1 MTMFQTSVAH
11 GKSTFDRD
19 MVNDI
24 GIRHGEM
31 IAEFYFRNVIVG
43 PYYSMLC

>member
-1 MTMFQTSVAH
+1 MFQTSVAH
-11 GKSTFDRD
+11 GKSTFDDCD
-19 MVNDI
+19 MVNNI

-43 PYYSMLC
+43 PYYPLLC